1 VTANTETPPADEPY
15 QPIRPWSSFLIRDY
29 RLIWIAILC
38 ANTSMH
44 MRNVTSL
51 YQVYHLSGSSL
62 QLGLTGFFQAFPFV
76 CFGLLGGVLAD
87 TFNRKRMIMSTQL
100 LNVLPGAVL
109 GILTATGAIQV
120 WHIYLLNLVTASLQ
134 VMGSPARQAIIPNLV
149 PGSHLM
155 NAITLTTLMQ
165 QGTQLTGPVLA
176 GYLIDFVGL
185 DKAYFVDAAL
195 LLPSI
200 VAVLMIKRSGQAQRA
215 RTKINLRSLIEGFEF
230 LWQQRIILSLFL
242 LDFFAVLVGFYR
254 PILPIFAS
262 DVFKVGAGGLGALY
276 AAPAIGALIGSVL
289 VLVTGNIERKGA
301 VAIIGTFCFALSLGL
316 LGLSQWFWMGLLAA
330 GALGFSDAI
339 GVAIRRT
346 VVQILAPDN
355 MRGRAAGFLTIF
367 AQATNALGAVIAGG
381 AAALVGASNGGM
393 VSTVERRRGVKLAPR
408 FCLHFP
414 SRFRLLTLFTLSG
427 SPPFFMEIV
436 YMV

>member
-1 VTANTETPPADEPY
+1 
-15 QPIRPWSSFLIRDY
+15 
-29 RLIWIAILC
+29 
-38 ANTSMH
+38 MH

-51 YQVYHLSGSSL
+51 YHVYDLSGSSL

-87 TFNRKRMIMSTQL
+87 TFNRKKMIMSTQL
-100 LNVLPGAVL
+100 LNIIPGVIL
-109 GILTATGAIQV
+109 GILTATGTIQV
-120 WHIYLLNLVTASLQ
+120 WHIYVLNLITASLQ
-134 VMGSPARQAIIPNLV
+134 VMGSPARQAIVPNLV
-149 PGSHLM
+149 PPSHLM

-176 GYLIDFVGL
+176 GYLIDFAGV
-185 DKAYFVDAAL
+185 DKAYFLDAAL

-200 VAVLMIKRSGQAQRA
+200 VAVLMIKSSGQPKGA
-215 RTKINLRSLIEGFEF
+215 RRKINLRSLIEGFEF

-276 AAPAIGALIGSVL
+276 AAPAIGALVGSGL
-289 VLVTGNIERKGA
+289 ALLAGNIERKGA
-301 VAIIGTFCFALSLGL
+301 AAVIGTFCFALSLGL

-346 VVQILAPDN
+346 VVQTLAPDN
-355 MRGRAAGFLTIF
+355 MRGRASSLLTIF
-367 AQATNALGAVIAGG
+367 AQATNALGAVLAGA
-381 AAALVGASNGGM
+381 AAALVGASNALLLGS
-393 VSTVERRRGVKLAPR
+393 VLCAVTIFGVCWAIPQLWR
-408 FCLHFP
+408 YR
-414 SRFRLLTLFTLSG
+414 S
-427 SPPFFMEIV
+427 E
-436 YMV
+436 